1 MCHDFPSTGAMI
13 WSFTT
18 PKIPPY
24 GWNEVDDV
32 KFIWLKAKSIVYLFM
47 KFIQIL
53 FLALLPVFGS
63 AQLNYEWETVEI
75 VDEFGDPT
83 GDVAKSVY
91 CEGVFSNS
99 ATSNSDL
106 IARVSDQSE
115 LIVIQLYEYASPP
128 SVSMG
133 LGDEIGKIKVK
144 RADGTVQEFGAW
156 SPKGG
161 GLYFSKDLGRD
172 FIDLVLNGG
181 GEEITVLIK
190 EKDFSEYGSA
200 SYRFKL
206 KTQPAE

>member
-1 MCHDFPSTGAMI
+1 
-13 WSFTT
+13 
-18 PKIPPY
+18 
-24 GWNEVDDV
+24 
-32 KFIWLKAKSIVYLFM
+32 M

-133 LGDEIGKIKVK
+133 LGDERGKIKVK
-144 RADGTVQEFGAW
+144 RADGTVEEFGAW

-172 FIDLVLNGG
+172 FIDLVINGG
-181 GEEITVLIK
+181 GEEITVLVK
-190 EKDFSEYGSA
+190 EEDFSEYGSA
-200 SYRFKL
+200 SYRFTVTMYLEIVMKVSSSNDSL
-206 KTQPAE
+206 IINLHHKQPSMLLFVVPHNWTQLARIGMT